1 MQQRMRLFRNRRLLL
16 VPGPV
21 PVTVGPGGVAPGL
34 ALAGLFIEVSVR
46 LGLPVAPAAVVGL
59 VGGTASLVVHE
70 LGHAFAARTVT
81 GVRPVGVSLIWLGA
95 ATRLEGAYLRGL
107 DQAKV
112 AVAGPAMSFALALA
126 LAPFL
131 FVPAPFG
138 LRGALVMLAAL
149 NAGIGAVN
157 LLPANPLDGY
167 RALVG
172 LLWFV
177 RGSEQAAR
185 RLIRRLAFTWAP
197 FEVIGSGFLLV
208 QRPFLGSLAVTMA
221 LGLVGQRVFVARA
234 RSEAR
239 A

>member
-1 MQQRMRLFRNRRLLL
+1 MQKRMRFFRNRRLVL

-21 PVTVGPGGVAPGL
+21 PVTVGPGGLAPGL
-34 ALAGLFIEVSVR
+34 ALAGLFAEVSVR
-46 LGLPVAPAAVVGL
+46 LGLPVAPAVVTGL
-59 VGGTASLVVHE
+59 LGGTASLVLHE

-95 ATRLEGAYLRGL
+95 ATRLEGRYERGL

-112 AVAGPAMSFALALA
+112 AMAGPAVSFAIGVALS
-126 LAPFL
+126 PFL
-131 FVPAPFG
+131 FVPVPLG
-138 LRGALVMLAAL
+138 VRGALVMLAAL
-149 NAGIGAVN
+149 NVGIGAVN

-167 RALVG
+167 KALVG
-172 LLWFV
+172 LLWFA

-197 FEVIGSGFLLV
+197 VEVLGSGFLLV
-208 QRPFLGSLAVTMA
+208 DRPVLGSLAVTMA
-221 LGLVGQRVFVARA
+221 VGLIGQRVFVARA
-234 RSEAR
+234 KSEAH

>member
-1 MQQRMRLFRNRRLLL
+1 MRLFRNRSL

-21 PVTVGPGGVAPGL
+21 PVTVGPGGLVPGI
-34 ALAGLFIEVSVR
+34 ALAGLFVEVSLR
-46 LGLPVAPAAVVGL
+46 LGLPVAPAAAVGL
-59 VGGTASLVVHE
+59 VGGTASLVLHE
-70 LGHAFAARTVT
+70 LGHAFALRTVT

-95 ATRLEGAYLRGL
+95 ATRLEGAYTRGL

-112 AVAGPAMSFALALA
+112 AVAGPAVSFVLAIALS
-126 LAPFL
+126 PFL
-131 FVPAPFG
+131 FVPVPFG
-138 LRGALVMLAAL
+138 FRTALVMLAAL
-149 NAGIGAVN
+149 NAGIGAVS

-167 RALVG
+167 KALVG
-172 LLWFV
+172 LLWFA

-208 QRPFLGSLAVTMA
+208 QRPFLGSLAVATA
-221 LGLVGQRVFVARA
+221 LGLVGQRIFVARA